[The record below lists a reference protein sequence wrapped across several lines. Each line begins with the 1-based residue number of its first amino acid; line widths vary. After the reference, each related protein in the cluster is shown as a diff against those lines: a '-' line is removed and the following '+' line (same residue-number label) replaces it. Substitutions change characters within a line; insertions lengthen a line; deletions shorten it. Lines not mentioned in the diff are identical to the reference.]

1 MTRIMSGASSQISS
15 EFDDR
20 ITRLENLRFLKV
32 VVDRYHLKV
41 YYSHVMYEVEY
52 PNPVE
57 MFLKLLKFFVY
68 VHD

>member
-1 MTRIMSGASSQISS
+1 M
-15 EFDDR
+15 